1 MLIRQIKV
9 KDYTTGKQV
18 FKEVTPKQH
27 TDLLRK
33 VALTGS
39 TLEIEMIKERDL

>member
-18 FKEVTPKQH
+18 FKEVTKEQH
-27 TDLLRK
+27 NDLLRK
-33 VALTGS
+33 IALTGS
-39 TLEIEMIKERDL
+39 TLEVNLIKEREL